1 MIFFFFL
8 YSRGQ
13 LGHGE
18 LTVDKVTQPTL
29 VESFEGIHV
38 TSVASGGWHSTAV
51 TGKVPFKGIYSC
63 PMAVISGITNK
74 AQFQHLNGLKWS
86 QEESY
91 LYKTNFFHF
100 IRKCLNPSWD
110 HFITP

>member
-1 MIFFFFL
+1 MFSL

-38 TSVASGGWHSTAV
+38 TSVACGGWHSTAV
-51 TGKVPFKGIYSC
+51 TGKVP
-63 PMAVISGITNK
+63 
-74 AQFQHLNGLKWS
+74 LKLE
-86 QEESY
+86 Q
-91 LYKTNFFHF
+91 LT
-100 IRKCLNPSWD
+100 
-110 HFITP
+110 